1 MSISDEK
8 RKELFKKVK
17 KLLKLA
23 ESANEHEAAL
33 AASRAADILEKYN
46 LDMAE
51 METEPDEV
59 DENGVAMKSSKPAA
73 WMESLLF
80 TVVGTYFCRSIVHG
94 KGRYTIVGSKAD
106 VEVARYTFDYLYGMV
121 DRLADAYIA
130 ERADDW
136 ASGRWNLEGETKKKV
151 RYAYSRGVVNTVR
164 AKLFEIQRNRKDDQ
178 SDKGQ
183 KCRDLVVVKN
193 GEIKKYIDDK
203 WGKLTTKKTSKTVG
217 SRAAFENGKVDGKR
231 VNISSG
237 GIKHGGGV
245 KQIAC

>member
-1 MSISDEK
+1 MGISDDK

-46 LDMAE
+46 LDMAGMD
-51 METEPDEV
+51 MEHDEIG
-59 DENGVAMKSSKPAA
+59 ENGVKLKSTKPAG

-80 TVVGTYFCRSIVHG
+80 TVAATYFCSTIVHG
-94 KGRYTIVGSKAD
+94 KGQYTIVGSKAD
-106 VEVARYTFDYLYGMV
+106 IEVARYTFDYLYGMV
-121 DRLADAYIA
+121 DRLADAYMEEKA
-130 ERADDW
+130 EDW
-136 ASGRWNLEGETKKKV
+136 SEGRWNQDGETKKKV

-164 AKLFEIQRNRKDDQ
+164 SKLFEIQENRKDDR

-183 KCRDLVVVKN
+183 KCRDLVVVKD
-193 GEIKKYIDDK
+193 GEIRKYVDCK
-203 WGKLTTKKTSKTVG
+203 WGKLRTKKTSKTVG
-217 SRAAFENGKVDGKR
+217 SKSAFESGKVDGKK

-245 KQIAC
+245 KQIAG